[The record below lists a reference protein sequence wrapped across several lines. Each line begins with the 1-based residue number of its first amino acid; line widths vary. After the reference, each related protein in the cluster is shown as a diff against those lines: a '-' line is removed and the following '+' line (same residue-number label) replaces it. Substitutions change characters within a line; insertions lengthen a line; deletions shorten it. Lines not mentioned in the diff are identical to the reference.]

1 MNGILFVHKP
11 KGPTSHDVVARLRR
25 IAGTRRIGHAGTL
38 DPMAE
43 GVLVCAVGSATR
55 ILPWLTGLPKEYVA
69 EMLLGAHSDTY
80 DAEGKVVLGAPKD
93 ERPKAEEGERTESP
107 ACCSSSDLPPGP
119 SCLQPDPASQQPPV
133 SSLFPSDE
141 ECLAHASSVTAEA
154 IGEALR
160 HFLGHIQQ
168 AAPPYSA
175 IKVAGRHLYDY
186 ARRGEVVPVKIRD
199 VWVERLELLRY
210 LPPRATFLARVG
222 SGTYIRS
229 LAHDTGRMLGCG
241 AVLTK
246 LVRTRVGPFH
256 LDDAVRLETLEAAPD
271 EALAAAMLTIAQA
284 LPHVPKVTLTPV
296 AAARMRHGAAF
307 GVADILECDG
317 PQPVGCPVLALDAL
331 GEPLAVVQADAA
343 DAPYRPLR
351 VLVGEG

>member
-25 IAGTRRIGHAGTL
+25 LLRTRRIGHAGTL

-43 GVLVCAVGSATR
+43 GVLVCAVGQAAR

-80 DAEGKVVLGAPKD
+80 DAEGRVVLGQPTEKD
-93 ERPKAEEGERTESP
+93 EGGRMKDEEEGNKGENADLS
-107 ACCSSSDLPPGP
+107 AASSDLHP
-119 SCLQPDPASQQPPV
+119 SSFILH
-133 SSLFPSDE
+133 PSDA
-141 ECLAHASSVTAEA
+141 ECLAVASGVTAEA
-154 IGEALR
+154 IGEALH

-186 ARRGEVVPVKIRD
+186 ARRGEEVPVKVRD

-210 LPPRATFLARVG
+210 LPPRATFLARIG

-256 LDDAVRLETLEAAPD
+256 LDDAARLEALEAAPD

-284 LPHVPKVTLTPV
+284 LPHMPKVTLTPV
-296 AAARMRHGAAF
+296 AAARLRHGAAF
-307 GVADILECDG
+307 GLDGILECDG
-317 PQPVGCPVLALDAL
+317 PQPVGCPVLALDPQ

-343 DAPYRPLR
+343 EGPYRPLR
-351 VLVGEG
+351 VLVNGEE